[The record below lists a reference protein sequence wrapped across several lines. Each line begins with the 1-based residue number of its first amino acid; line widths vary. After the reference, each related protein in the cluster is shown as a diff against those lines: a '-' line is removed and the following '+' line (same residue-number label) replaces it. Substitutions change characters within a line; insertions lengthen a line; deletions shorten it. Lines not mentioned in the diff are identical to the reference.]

1 MYGWRARL
9 GVVIPSLNAVS
20 EPEFAMMV
28 PEGVTCHYQRFAFTG
43 GGLDV
48 LKSLKDLVLSAAEQ
62 TLHIYPSALGMC
74 CTAGSFAG
82 GKGWDE
88 EIIHQLKN
96 KTGLPATT
104 ASTSV
109 LEAFRKLGV
118 KKISVAAPYL
128 EGIARREKE
137 FLEDNDIKVA
147 NMKWLNK
154 DGFEMYEVP
163 YEVTYRLAKE
173 VDSPKAEAIFISCV
187 ALPTLGLIN
196 KLEEDIGKPVVTS
209 NQAFIWR
216 LLRLSNINEK
226 IEGFG
231 RLLSI

>member
-20 EPEFAMMV
+20 EPEFAMVV
-28 PEGVTCHYQRFAFTG
+28 PDGVTCHYQRFAFTG
-43 GGLDV
+43 GGLDI

-88 EIIHQLKN
+88 EIIYQLKN

-118 KKISVAAPYL
+118 KKISVAVPYL
-128 EGIARREKE
+128 EEIARREKE
-137 FLEDNDIKVA
+137 FLEDNDIEVA

-173 VDSPKAEAIFISCV
+173 VDSPKAEAMFISCV
-187 ALPTLGLIN
+187 ALPTVGLIN
-196 KLEEDIGKPVVTS
+196 KLEGDIGKPVVTS

-231 RLLSI
+231 RLLNI